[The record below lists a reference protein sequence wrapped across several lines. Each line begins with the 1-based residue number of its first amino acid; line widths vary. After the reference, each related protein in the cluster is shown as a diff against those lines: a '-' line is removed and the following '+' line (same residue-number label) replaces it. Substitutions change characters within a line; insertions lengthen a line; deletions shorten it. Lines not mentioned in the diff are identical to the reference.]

1 MFIQA
6 ALLFL
11 QTILHS
17 TNLKAGNIERDTY
30 PQPFYCNFDNT
41 CLFSVHACANI
52 KQVPGYKETYLGVQL
67 LDSYLDNWL
76 SVPALHIILYT

>member
-1 MFIQA
+1 MNLKGCL
-6 ALLFL
+6 ALMLL
-11 QTILHS
+11 QTILQAKKLVTQSKTLIHNHFIS
-17 TNLKAGNIERDTY
+17 
-30 PQPFYCNFDNT
+30 NFDIT
-41 CLFSVHACANI
+41 CLFCACANI